1 MLDRLTVLLFDFAF
15 FYPLLMSYLWMT
27 GALLYYSRYERGK
40 SYANPPQLP
49 EYPLVSVL
57 VPCYNESSNAIETF
71 TALAELHYPNYEI
84 LAIND
89 GSSDD
94 TGYQLET
101 LAKTIPRM
109 RVVQLATNQGKA
121 VALKAGAM
129 AARGEFLVCIDG
141 DAILDHYAVTWIMS
155 HFLRDPRVGAVT
167 GNPCIR
173 TRSTLLGRIQV
184 GEFSAIVGLLKR
196 AQQIYGASAG

>member
-71 TALAELHYPNYEI
+71 TALAELH
-84 LAIND
+84 
-89 GSSDD
+89 
-94 TGYQLET
+94 
-101 LAKTIPRM
+101 
-109 RVVQLATNQGKA
+109 
-121 VALKAGAM
+121 
-129 AARGEFLVCIDG
+129 
-141 DAILDHYAVTWIMS
+141 
-155 HFLRDPRVGAVT
+155 
-167 GNPCIR
+167 
-173 TRSTLLGRIQV
+173 
-184 GEFSAIVGLLKR
+184 
-196 AQQIYGASAG
+196 

>member
-71 TALAELHYPNYEI
+71 TALAELFRYHDRAH
-84 LAIND
+84 LRLFF
-89 GSSDD
+89 
-94 TGYQLET
+94 T
-101 LAKTIPRM
+101 
-109 RVVQLATNQGKA
+109 VQISG
-121 VALKAGAM
+121 
-129 AARGEFLVCIDG
+129 
-141 DAILDHYAVTWIMS
+141 
-155 HFLRDPRVGAVT
+155 P
-167 GNPCIR
+167 
-173 TRSTLLGRIQV
+173 
-184 GEFSAIVGLLKR
+184 
-196 AQQIYGASAG
+196 

>member
-1 MLDRLTVLLFDFAF
+1 MLDRLTELLFDFAF

-27 GALLYYSRYERGK
+27 GALLYYCRQERGRR
-40 SYANPPQLP
+40 YTNPPRLP

-71 TALAELHYPNYEI
+71 TALADMHYPNYEI

-129 AARGEFLVCIDG
+129 AAKGEFLVCIDG
-141 DAILDHYAVTWIMS
+141 DAILDHYAVT
-155 HFLRDPRVGAVT
+155 
-167 GNPCIR
+167 
-173 TRSTLLGRIQV
+173 
-184 GEFSAIVGLLKR
+184 
-196 AQQIYGASAG
+196 